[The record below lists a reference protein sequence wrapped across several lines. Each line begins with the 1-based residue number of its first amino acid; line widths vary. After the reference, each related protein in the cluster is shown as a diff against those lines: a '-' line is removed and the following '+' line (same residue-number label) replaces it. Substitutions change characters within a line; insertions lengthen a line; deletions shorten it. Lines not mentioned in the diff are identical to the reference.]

1 MAVTPRQGM
10 LAKGLRR
17 HRWWILASLIGL
29 VLLLLAP
36 AFLSAFHT
44 RVAQLILMSA
54 GLALAW
60 SILGGF
66 SGYWSF
72 GHTAFIGVGA
82 FAAALLETK
91 IALGGPA
98 ANLIFGLAFAG
109 LVSGLLA
116 LIIAYPLLRLRGIYF
131 AIAMLGISQVLG
143 EVISTLDWFQ
153 GSLGI
158 VLPRLAPREIEP
170 QVFYYYLFLA
180 LAGLTLLAGFLIKI
194 ARIGY
199 GLIAI
204 REDEDTAAMMGVP
217 TEAYKITVFVIS
229 AVLTGMIGAAYAHSL
244 GYITGESVFRVDFS
258 LNMIVYALLGGIG
271 TLVGPIV
278 GAIIMVVL
286 TQVLLGDLLD
296 IHMLATGALLVALV
310 LLAPKGIVGF
320 VQGLV
325 RSRKAPPTQDQTAS
339 PPDPASRKG
348 GALP

>member
-1 MAVTPRQGM
+1 MLKQGI
-10 LAKGLRR
+10 RR
-17 HRWWILASLIGL
+17 HRWWILVSLAAL
-29 VLLLLAP
+29 VLLLFGP
-36 AFLSAFHT
+36 AVLSPFHT

-72 GHTAFIGVGA
+72 GHTVFIGVGA
-82 FAAALLETK
+82 FGAALLETK
-91 IALGGPA
+91 VDLGGPA
-98 ANLIFGLAFAG
+98 ANLIVGLAFAG
-109 LVSGLLA
+109 LVCGILA
-116 LIIAYPLLRLRGIYF
+116 AIIAYPLLRLRGIYF
-131 AIAMLGISQVLG
+131 AIAMLGVSQVFG
-143 EVISTLDWFQ
+143 ELVSTIDWFQ

-158 VLPRLAPREIEP
+158 VLPRLAPREIDP

-180 LAGLTLLAGFLIKI
+180 LTGITLLVGFVIKVG
-194 ARIGY
+194 RIGY
-199 GLIAI
+199 GLVAV

-217 TEAYKITVFVIS
+217 TEGYKITVFVIS

-271 TLVGPIV
+271 TLIGPIV
-278 GAIIMVVL
+278 GAIVMVVL

-296 IHMLATGALLVALV
+296 IHMLATGALLAILV

-320 VQGLV
+320 VQGLL
-325 RSRKAPPTQDQTAS
+325 RGRRKAP
-339 PPDPASRKG
+339 DPAAPSDGR
-348 GALP
+348 ALP